1 MQGLLVLNAIEP
13 FVMVLVGGLLKKFP
27 VSDMT
32 SQNGYNTPVSRRS
45 QRHWDCAQKIAPDI
59 FILTGKWLFVAEAA
73 ISIVLLMLD
82 ISVEISIIVG
92 SCIGFAALVGAF
104 FYTDAK
110 IKELVE
116 GQR

>member
-1 MQGLLVLNAIEP
+1 MQGLLLLNAIVP
-13 FVMVLVGGLLKKFP
+13 FVMILVGGAFKKFP

-45 QRHWDCAQKIAPDI
+45 QKHWDCAQKIAPDI
-59 FILTGKWLFVAEAA
+59 FVSMGKWLFVVEVV

-82 ISVEISIIVG
+82 ISVEISIIMG
-92 SCIGFAALVGAF
+92 NCIGFAVLSGAF